1 VSVSTPGDTATAPS
15 RPASAAPSAGEPPPR
30 RLVIRFTG
38 SGSEY
43 FGIWIVNL
51 LLTIVTL
58 TIYYP
63 WAKVRKLRYFYGNT
77 EVDGQPLGF
86 HASPLKVLR
95 GYALIVAFGVLYAI
109 ASRVSPVAGVVAFAL
124 LAGLWPALLKSTL
137 QFRLA
142 NTSWRG
148 LRLRFAGNL
157 ADAYR
162 ACWPACIPLL
172 AFVMAGALAPAGRP
186 RAGAGGPLM
195 GLAVLALVALLPLL
209 VFRLRR
215 YQHDHYVYGPIQTRF
230 AAGPGAFY
238 ALAAKA
244 LGLVV
249 IGGIVAFAVVAAL
262 AGALGV
268 ALQSGTGRN
277 VGVAIGIAIGL
288 LGALLAI
295 VGINLAVRPYVS
307 SRLQNL
313 VWSRTGHR
321 WLRFQSDLRFWALF
335 RLFVKN
341 GLLVTLTLGLYWPF
355 AAVSLAR
362 LRIEALSILTRVDP
376 QTLATQ
382 ARAVEGDAVGDA
394 AGDFFG
400 IDIGF

>member
-1 VSVSTPGDTATAPS
+1 VHVSTPGDTASAPS
-15 RPASAAPSAGEPPPR
+15 RPASAAPSADEPPR
-30 RLVIRFTG
+30 RLAIRFTG

-43 FGIWIVNL
+43 FGIWVVNL
-51 LLTIVTL
+51 LLTLVTL
-58 TIYYP
+58 TVYYP
-63 WAKVRKLRYFYGNT
+63 WAKVRKLRYFYANT

-124 LAGLWPALLKSTL
+124 LAALWPALLKSTL

-148 LRLRFAGNL
+148 LRLRFTGDLAG
-157 ADAYR
+157 AYR
-162 ACWPACIPLL
+162 ACWPAYIPLL
-172 AFVMAGALAPAGRP
+172 AFAVAGALSPQSRP
-186 RAGAGGPLM
+186 RAGAGGALM
-195 GLAVLALVALLPLL
+195 GLGMLALLALLPLL
-209 VFRLRR
+209 VFLVRR
-215 YQHDHYVYGPIQTRF
+215 YQHDHYVYGPIQTRL
-230 AAGPGAFY
+230 AARPGAFY
-238 ALAAKA
+238 ALAAKV
-244 LGLVV
+244 LGLALL
-249 IGGIVAFAVVAAL
+249 GGGVAFVLVAAL
-262 AGALGV
+262 AAAL
-268 ALQSGTGRN
+268 ALAIKSGTGSN
-277 VGVAIGIAIGL
+277 AGVAVGIALGI

-313 VWSRTGHR
+313 VWSHTGHR
-321 WLRFQSDLRFWALF
+321 SLRFQSAVRFWPLF

-362 LRIEALSILTRVDP
+362 LRLEAVSILARVDP
-376 QTLATQ
+376 ATLASQ